1 MQCVL
6 VYSSGQDA
14 ALAVRLCISTGDLQ
28 AKVLHESHDRSKLW
42 GGNLGRAKTGWLICS
57 LAVWGGAGWYSRQT
71 RAHAAPDVPAG
82 EGRTPWPARLESP
95 PSLPHR
101 PTPVTAALKAG
112 WS

>member
-42 GGNLGRAKTGWLICS
+42 GG
-57 LAVWGGAGWYSRQT
+57 T
-71 RAHAAPDVPAG
+71 RAGPRQGGLFAA
-82 EGRTPWPARLESP
+82 SP
-95 PSLPHR
+95 FGVGQDGIVAKHVHMLPQTCQRVKEEHCG
-101 PTPVTAALKAG
+101 LHG
-112 WS
+112 